1 MTIGRRYRAA
11 ARRPWQ
17 WTEARI
23 ARLFALPVLLAL
35 SAACASVQ
43 LVPLRA
49 DAKGESWTLGPEV
62 EVRADAVDRD
72 HLWAVPSGFT
82 PVRIAV
88 RNVGPAPVH
97 VELAGIQL
105 AGGSHELGA
114 VAPTSIPIRRR
125 VASLGMDPGSP
136 FLAYQS
142 IGGAGSRYGRTESLA
157 IEPSLGPDFEPTFG
171 QRDTWRAEILE
182 SAFSGGAIASGQTRE
197 GFVYF
202 RHVPRDVGQ
211 LTLKI
216 AVRPT
221 SGSVPTS
228 VVEIVYAV
236 HS

>member
-1 MTIGRRYRAA
+1 MTIGKRYQAA
-11 ARRPWQ
+11 ARRSRQ
-17 WTEARI
+17 WAKAGI
-23 ARLFALPVLLAL
+23 SRLFTLPALLLL
-35 SAACASVQ
+35 SVGCVSVQ

-49 DAKGESWTLGPEV
+49 DANGESVTLSPEV

-88 RNVGPAPVH
+88 RNVGSAPVQ
-97 VELAGIQL
+97 VELADIQL
-105 AGGSHELGA
+105 AGGAHELGA
-114 VAPTSIPIRRR
+114 IPPNRIPVRRR

-157 IEPSLGPDFEPTFG
+157 IEPSLGPEFEPTFG
-171 QRDTWRAEILE
+171 QRDTGRAEILQ
-182 SAFSGGAIASGQTRE
+182 SAFSGGAIASGKTRE

-202 RHVPRDVGQ
+202 RHVPKDVGQ

-216 AVRPT
+216 AVRSA
-221 SGSVPTS
+221 SGSAPAS